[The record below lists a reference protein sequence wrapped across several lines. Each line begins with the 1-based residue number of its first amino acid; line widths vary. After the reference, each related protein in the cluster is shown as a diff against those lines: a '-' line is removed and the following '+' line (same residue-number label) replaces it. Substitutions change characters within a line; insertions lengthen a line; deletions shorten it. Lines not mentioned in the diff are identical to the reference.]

1 LFLTKYREKV
11 LIIESVSN
19 IISLYLK
26 SFFKRR
32 KKMKRVTLISMLIIA
47 FFIVSVMPAVAQ
59 RGDDTKRLSKN
70 GKVEGTIDSV
80 NVTLEY
86 GRPKVKDRVIWG
98 GLVPF
103 DKVWRTGADEAT
115 TFAIS
120 KDVNVEGKPLPA
132 GTYSLFTIPGE
143 AEWTIIF
150 NKVAK
155 QWGAFRYDKDQDALR
170 VNVKP
175 AEAEHVEEMTF
186 QIEGNK
192 VVLRWEKLSISFVI
206 SAEK

>member
-1 LFLTKYREKV
+1 
-11 LIIESVSN
+11 
-19 IISLYLK
+19 
-26 SFFKRR
+26 
-32 KKMKRVTLISMLIIA
+32 MKRVTLISVLIVA

-70 GKVEGTIDSV
+70 GKAEGTIDGV

-115 TFAIS
+115 TFTIS

-132 GTYSLFTIPGE
+132 GAYSLFTIPGE

-155 QWGAFRYDKDQDALR
+155 QWGAFRYDKGQDALR

-192 VVLRWEKLSISFVI
+192 VVLRWEKLSIPFIV
-206 SAEK
+206 SAGK

>member
-1 LFLTKYREKV
+1 
-11 LIIESVSN
+11 
-19 IISLYLK
+19 
-26 SFFKRR
+26 
-32 KKMKRVTLISMLIIA
+32 MKRISVIGLLIAALL
-47 FFIVSVMPAVAQ
+47 IVSVMPAVAE
-59 RGDDTKRLSKN
+59 RGDDTKRKSKN
-70 GKVEGTIDSV
+70 GKVEGTIDGI

-86 GRPKVKDRVIWG
+86 GRPNVKERQIWG

-115 TFAIS
+115 TFTIS
-120 KDVNVEGKPLPA
+120 KDVKVEGKKLAA

-155 QWGAFRYDKDQDALR
+155 QWGAYKYDSAQDALR

-175 AEAEHVEEMTF
+175 AAAEHVEEMTF
-186 QIEGNK
+186 KIEGNK
-192 VVLRWEKLSISFVI
+192 VVLLWEKLSVPFVI
-206 SAEK
+206 SAAM

>member
-1 LFLTKYREKV
+1 
-11 LIIESVSN
+11 
-19 IISLYLK
+19 
-26 SFFKRR
+26 
-32 KKMKRVTLISMLIIA
+32 MKRFTVISMLIVA

-70 GKVEGTIDSV
+70 GKAEGTIDGV

-115 TFAIS
+115 TFTIS
-120 KDVNVEGKPLPA
+120 KDVSVEGKPLPA

-143 AEWTIIF
+143 AEWTVIF

-175 AEAEHVEEMTF
+175 VEAEHVEEMTF

-192 VVLRWEKLSISFVI
+192 VVLRWEKLSISFVV

>member
-1 LFLTKYREKV
+1 
-11 LIIESVSN
+11 LIVYSGSN

-26 SFFKRR
+26 PVFKRR
-32 KKMKRVTLISMLIIA
+32 KKMKKITLMSMLIVAFLIA
-47 FFIVSVMPAVAQ
+47 SVMPAVAQ
-59 RGDDTKRLSKN
+59 RGDDTNRKSKN
-70 GKVEGTIDSV
+70 GKVEGTIDGV

-86 GRPKVKDRVIWG
+86 GRPKVKGRTIWG

-120 KDVNVEGKPLPA
+120 KDVSVEGKKLAA
-132 GTYSLFTIPGE
+132 GTYSLFTIPGKT
-143 AEWTIIF
+143 EWTIVF

-155 QWGAFRYDKDQDALR
+155 QWGSFRYDKGQDALR
-170 VNVKP
+170 VNVNP
-175 AEAEHVEEMTF
+175 AAAEHVEELTF

-192 VVLRWEKLSISFVI
+192 VVLRWEKLSIPFVI
-206 SAEK
+206 SAAK

>member
-1 LFLTKYREKV
+1 
-11 LIIESVSN
+11 
-19 IISLYLK
+19 
-26 SFFKRR
+26 
-32 KKMKRVTLISMLIIA
+32 MKRVYVIGLLIAALL
-47 FFIVSVMPAVAQ
+47 IVSAMPALAQ
-59 RGDDTKRLSKN
+59 RGDDTKRKSKN
-70 GKVEGTIDSV
+70 GKVEGTIDGV

-86 GRPKVKDRVIWG
+86 GRPMVKERQIWG

-120 KDVNVEGKPLPA
+120 KDINVEGKKLAA

-155 QWGAFRYDKDQDALR
+155 QWGGYKYDSGQDVLR
-170 VNVKP
+170 VKVKP
-175 AEAEHVEEMTF
+175 AAAEHVEEMTF
-186 QIEGNK
+186 KIEGNK
-192 VVLRWEKLSISFVI
+192 VVLLWEKLSVSFVI
-206 SAEK
+206 SAAK